1 VAGCCECGDE
11 SSGSCDTESVSRLI
25 GRPRYR
31 RFGETYFS
39 IFKAED
45 KVCFSETSVSTPMY
59 ESIWRHNP
67 KEQRYYIVLVL
78 VTLTISYEERP
89 IDCEGIVLC

>member
-11 SSGSCDTESVSRLI
+11 PSGSCATKLFSRRI

-39 IFKAED
+39 IFRAED
-45 KVCFSETSVSTPMY
+45 KLCFFETSVSTPMY
-59 ESIWRHNP
+59 ESIRRHNR